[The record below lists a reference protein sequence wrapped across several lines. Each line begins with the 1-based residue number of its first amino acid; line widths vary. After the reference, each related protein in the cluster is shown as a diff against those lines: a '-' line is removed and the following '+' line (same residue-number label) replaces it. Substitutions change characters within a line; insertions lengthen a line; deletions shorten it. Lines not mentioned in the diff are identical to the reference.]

1 MENSLPKI
9 VCHMMTALD
18 GKITGPFMDTEIA
31 EIVGEEYERTNNTY
45 RPQAWLCGRVT
56 TDENFTFYRKPDLEE
71 QVSEVPGGDFVAVK
85 EAGMYYVSVDASGW
99 RFINWTFLQAGLVD
113 ELSLVITPVADGE
126 NNTVTLFEKSDGL
139 PAHAPVGFTLKS
151 VDILN
156 GGGVWLRYLVKK

>member
-31 EIVGEEYERTNNTY
+31 EIVEEEYERTNNTY

-71 QVSEVPGGDFVAVK
+71 QVSEVPGGDFMAVK

-99 RFINWTFLQAGLVD
+99 RVYKLDFFAGGFGGRI
-113 ELSLVITPVADGE
+113 ESCYTPCGRRRE
-126 NNTVTLFEKSDGL
+126 
-139 PAHAPVGFTLKS
+139 
-151 VDILN
+151 
-156 GGGVWLRYLVKK
+156 